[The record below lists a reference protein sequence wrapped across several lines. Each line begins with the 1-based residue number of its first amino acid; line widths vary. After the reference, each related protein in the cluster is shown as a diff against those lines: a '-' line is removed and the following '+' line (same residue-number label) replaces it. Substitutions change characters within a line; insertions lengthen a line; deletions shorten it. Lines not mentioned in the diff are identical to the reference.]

1 MAKTN
6 ATFKF
11 GKMNKIKLGN
21 IIDPIAR
28 NFFKKAILAVTG
40 CESRGLCMY
49 GCPEKAIL
57 NSKNLFLG
65 RVITLIGKRT
75 YGIFFAHFLFLQSP
89 LLLEFYDRFNITGFG
104 LLFKILDF
112 FIVLFFFF

>member
-28 NFFKKAILAVTG
+28 NIFKRAMIDEQNTYMA
-40 CESRGLCMY
+40 
-49 GCPEKAIL
+49 
-57 NSKNLFLG
+57 SKNRKFSDPSVAAKG
-65 RVITLIGKRT
+65 GNRPPSTQEPRT
-75 YGIFFAHFLFLQSP
+75 
-89 LLLEFYDRFNITGFG
+89 
-104 LLFKILDF
+104 
-112 FIVLFFFF
+112 